1 MSMAKYIGRFAPS
14 PSGALHAGSLIA
26 AMASYLDAKAHQGL
40 WLLRIEDVDET
51 RSVAGADQA
60 ILHVLM
66 QLGMQWDGEVVW
78 QSQRKALYEQA
89 YQQLNGH
96 TYVCACSRREIADSR
111 IATAP
116 DGAPLYPG
124 TCRHGMPAGRKGRSL
139 RLRVADDASGLIT
152 FIDRWQGAQ
161 QQILAEQVGDFVL
174 KQIDGFWSY
183 QMAVVVDDG
192 LQGVTDVVRGVDLID
207 STARQ
212 IYLQGLLGLPQ
223 PRYLHF
229 PVLLNALGEKLS
241 KQTGAQA
248 VAVGQS
254 EQERLQ
260 TLQTAAQFL
269 GLSIGKPSNLSQ
281 FWQTAIAAWPYKT

>member
-1 MSMAKYIGRFAPS
+1 MSNTKYIGRFAPS

-60 ILHVLM
+60 ILDVLA

-89 YQQLNGH
+89 FQQLSSH
-96 TYVCACSRREIADSR
+96 TYLCACSRREIADSR
-111 IATAP
+111 IATAA

-124 TCRHGMPAGRKGRSL
+124 TCRHGLPTGRTGRSL
-139 RLRVADDASGLIT
+139 RLRVADDAAGHIT
-152 FIDRWQGAQ
+152 FIDRWQGPQ
-161 QQILAEQVGDFVL
+161 QQVLAEQVGDFVL
-174 KQIDGFWSY
+174 KQVDGFWSY

-192 LQGVTDVVRGVDLID
+192 LQGVTDVVRGIDLID

-212 IYLQGLLGLPQ
+212 IYLQRLLGLPQ
-223 PRYLHF
+223 PRYMHF

-248 VAVGQS
+248 VTVGQS
-254 EQERLQ
+254 EQARLQ

-269 GLSIGKPSNLSQ
+269 GLPNNSANNLAQ
-281 FWQTAIAAWPYKT
+281 FWQTAIAAWPYRT